1 MTIIVSMWS
10 GPRNIS
16 TTMMRSFAN
25 RSDMSAVD
33 EPFYG
38 AYLARANADHP
49 YREETLA
56 AYPRTF
62 EDALEWIAAPRGRPA
77 VFLKHI
83 AYHLPDGVDFSFLKG
98 WRNFLLIRAPRAMVA
113 SFADKLDDVT
123 PIVKSYE
130 IERAIFQY
138 LTAQGL
144 PCPVVDAADILA
156 APEPVLRA
164 LCRMLGLPFS
174 DAMLQWPAG
183 PRIEDGPWAPHWYA
197 AVRASTGFN
206 PPVEKKVTLSKALE
220 EVAAAAMPAYL
231 DLYARRLTA

>member
-1 MTIIVSMWS
+1 MWS

-25 RSDMSAVD
+25 RPDTTAID

-38 AYLARANADHP
+38 HYLAGAGVDHP

-56 AYPRTF
+56 VYPRTF
-62 EDALEWIAAPRGRPA
+62 ESVLEWIASARNSPML
-77 VFLKHI
+77 FLKHI

-98 WRNFLLIRAPRAMVA
+98 WRNFLLIRDPRAMVA
-113 SFADKLDDVT
+113 SFAAKFDDVT
-123 PIVKSYE
+123 PIVRSYE
-130 IERAIFQY
+130 LERAIHDY
-138 LTAQGL
+138 LTAVGL

-156 APEPVLRA
+156 APDAVLRK
-164 LCRMLGLPFS
+164 LCGKLGLPFTA
-174 DAMLQWPAG
+174 AMLHWPPG
-183 PRIEDGPWAPHWYA
+183 PRHEDGPWAPHWYA

-220 EVAAAAMPAYL
+220 EVASRSMPAYF
-231 DLYARRLTA
+231 DLYAKRLTA